1 MYRPRPAQRS
11 EASTPALLG
20 KGKNKIVQGS
30 ALAQMSLVEDGAQ
43 ARWGPRGLGSSTGL
57 QSPGNSRKEDR
68 GKWAQCLLILPVLSM
83 LRPAECQQEVPISS
97 CS

>member
-30 ALAQMSLVEDGAQ
+30 ALAQMCLVEDGAQ
-43 ARWGPRGLGSSTGL
+43 AHWGPRGLGSSTGL
-57 QSPGNSRKEDR
+57 QSPGNSRDTPWEGGQ
-68 GKWAQCLLILPVLSM
+68 GKVGPVPPN
-83 LRPAECQQEVPISS
+83 PASS
-97 CS
+97 QHARAC